1 MAEIANSENIIKI
14 GDFKYQ
20 LNMFLFNDKNQF
32 IALNRNAIRQLTITD
47 NIFNPF
53 HEATLL
59 MVNDYQI
66 FERTNLNYTFLGNGR
81 DIIYIDLMPTLTGD
95 DSEFDDEQKR
105 KMFSLHFAF
114 VVIKCEDVMFQNSL
128 CLKLELVEYEQY
140 LLNENNFTV
149 SSASLTTT
157 DINKTNNERSAYTG
171 DLIKALLTN
180 ALTTE
185 NRKKPII
192 NEQNF
197 DRGSTQEFYTPLVAC
212 SSVDVINAMLELH
225 SSQENNDWC
234 VLNCDRYTKTFS
246 LQSLADIF
254 KKNSQLVIE
263 SIKLKQLVADETS
276 SDGGTQLG
284 SIKWQPT
291 ALTFDDLSHI
301 SEYFTDHSNANFIID
316 LQTNK
321 ITNSDIKPDKAFMMN
336 VRQGF
341 SEEVL
346 KAFSELYIK
355 PFGSLFASKKLVP
368 IVQLTNLQKS
378 GTALASETRHT
389 PSAISS
395 STTAIQKYNAMLF
408 MDRVHIFNLPG
419 ISCRQAGFFIDV
431 TTETDELKTLWD
443 YRTLGRH
450 FITLVQH
457 VFTQDTYQNRIE
469 TIKPYAVDAGQPK

>member
-1 MAEIANSENIIKI
+1 MAEIANNENIIKI

-32 IALNRNAIRQLTITD
+32 IALNRNVIRQLVITD

-81 DIIYIDLMPTLTGD
+81 DIIYIDLMPTLSDD

-140 LLNENNFTV
+140 LLNETYARI
-149 SSASLTTT
+149 SSADLTTT
-157 DINKTNNERSAYTG
+157 SVNVPDNKKSASTG
-171 DLIKALLTN
+171 ELIKAFLKDALTN
-180 ALTTE
+180 E
-185 NRKKPII
+185 NRKKLII
-192 NEQNF
+192 DENNF
-197 DRGSTQEFYTPLVAC
+197 DKGLTKAFYTPLVTC
-212 SSVDVINAMLELH
+212 TSVDAINAMLERH
-225 SSQENNDWC
+225 QGEKNHDWC
-234 VLNCDRYTKTFS
+234 VLSCDRYTKTFS

-254 KKNSQLVIE
+254 SKNSQLVIE
-263 SIKLKQLVADETS
+263 SIKLKQLVADESES
-276 SDGGTQLG
+276 SGGTQLG
-284 SIKWQPT
+284 AIKWQPT
-291 ALTFDDLSHI
+291 SLTFDDLSHI

-316 LQTNK
+316 LHANK
-321 ITNSDIKPDKAFMMN
+321 ITTSDIKPDKAFMMN

-341 SEEVL
+341 SELVL
-346 KAFSELYIK
+346 NDFSNLYIK
-355 PFGSLFASKKLVP
+355 PFDSLFTGKKLVP
-368 IVQLTNLQKS
+368 IVQLTNLQKNGRS
-378 GTALASETRHT
+378 LTNETRHT

-408 MDRVHIFNLPG
+408 MDRVHIFKLPG